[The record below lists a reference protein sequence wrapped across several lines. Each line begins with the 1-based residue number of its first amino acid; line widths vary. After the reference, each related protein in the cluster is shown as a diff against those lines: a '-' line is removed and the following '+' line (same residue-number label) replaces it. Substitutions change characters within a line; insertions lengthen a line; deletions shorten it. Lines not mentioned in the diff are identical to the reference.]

1 MQIATVD
8 GAFGD
13 PLYFKSADDV
23 GPFLRSFPDYAKA
36 KIDWVL
42 KLEG

>member
-8 GAFGD
+8 GEFGD

-36 KIDWVL
+36 KIDWIL
-42 KLEG
+42 KLED